1 MCCVVECESMR
12 QSCYKITFSRVA
24 APHDEIFIE
33 IRDGMRR
40 GAEIC
45 DVDGDSEME
54 IAFQLV
60 LTRRWKLEFPSTLLL
75 FGYTSI
81 FPKIQCLWSSRGF
94 LKLLIFITKKVN

>member
-1 MCCVVECESMR
+1 MR

-45 DVDGDSEME
+45 DVTSWGMG
-54 IAFQLV
+54 IL
-60 LTRRWKLEFPSTLLL
+60 RWRLRF
-75 FGYTSI
+75 
-81 FPKIQCLWSSRGF
+81 
-94 LKLLIFITKKVN
+94 N